1 LTKFIY
7 GVYGQMGQAL
17 ERFKEQWA
25 KISRLEQAIAVLSWD
40 METYMP
46 ESGATP
52 RAEQLALLSELAH
65 QWLTSEETG
74 RLIED
79 AGNEAR
85 EGDYYSDEVSMV
97 RVARRAYDK
106 KVKIPRDL
114 VARLARMT
122 PLANAIWIKAR
133 RESDFSQFEPVLSEI
148 MELNRE
154 QAECLGYKENR
165 YDALLDLFEPELTS
179 AGVDLLFKELKGGLI
194 PLVREITGAK
204 QAAEA
209 GFLNQKFSTA
219 RQEDFGLLVLKD
231 MHYDFTRG
239 RQDRSAHPFTT
250 SFTPYDVRITTR
262 FSEEDLLSA
271 LFSTVHEGG
280 HALYDQGLPINL
292 VDTPLC
298 QPISLGVHESQSR
311 LWENIVG
318 RSRAFWKHYFP
329 ILKSYFPGQLDSVDL
344 ERFYRAVNRV
354 KPGFIRVESDE
365 LTYNLHIFI
374 RYEIEKELIGGALHV
389 KDIPDIWN
397 AKYHEY
403 LGITPPDDAQGCLQD
418 IHWAHSLIGYFPT
431 YTIGNLL
438 SAQLFEKAVKDR
450 PGLSEDI
457 EEGKFDT
464 LLGWLR
470 GNVHNHGARYTL
482 EELAAATF
490 GEKLRVAPYMAY
502 LTEKFH
508 DIYG

>member
-1 LTKFIY
+1 
-7 GVYGQMGQAL
+7 MGQAF
-17 ERFKEQWA
+17 ERFKVQWA
-25 KISRLEQAIAVLSWD
+25 RINRLEQAAAVLSWD

-46 ESGATP
+46 EGGAKP

-74 RLIED
+74 RLIEE
-79 AGNEAR
+79 AEGEAR
-85 EGDYYSDEVSMV
+85 GGDYFSDDMSMV

-114 VARLARMT
+114 VARLARIT
-122 PLANAIWIKAR
+122 PRANAIWIKAR
-133 RESDFSQFEPVLSEI
+133 RESDFLQFGPVLSEI
-148 MELNRE
+148 IELNRE
-154 QAECLGYKENR
+154 QAECLGYEEHR

-179 AGVDLLFKELKGGLI
+179 AGVDLLFKELKSGLI
-194 PLVREITGAK
+194 PLVREITGLR
-204 QAAEA
+204 QTAEA
-209 GFLNQKFSTA
+209 GFLNQKFSTT

-292 VDTPLC
+292 IDTPLC

-318 RSRAFWKHYFP
+318 RSRGFWKHYFP
-329 ILKSYFPGQLDSVDL
+329 VLQSHFPGQLDSVDL
-344 ERFYRAVNRV
+344 ERFYRAVNSV
-354 KPGFIRVESDE
+354 TPGFIRVESDE

-374 RYEIEKELIGGALHV
+374 RYEIEKELIGGALRV

-397 AKYHEY
+397 TKYHEY
-403 LGITPPDDAQGCLQD
+403 LGITPPDDARGCLQD
-418 IHWAHSLIGYFPT
+418 IHWAHGLVGYFPT
-431 YTIGNLL
+431 YAIGNIL
-438 SAQLFEKAVKDR
+438 SAQLFEKATKDR
-450 PGLSEDI
+450 PVLFKEI
-457 EEGKFDT
+457 EGGKFDG

-470 GNVHNHGARYTL
+470 ENVHKHGARYTL
-482 EELAAATF
+482 EELATAIF
-490 GEKLRVAPYMAY
+490 GEKLRVAPYIAY

-508 DIYG
+508 DIYR